1 MVSLQI
7 INKSQGRYHVV
18 KTIGSCYDTSTIVSL
33 YMEGKKW
40 ISSYLGEQDIFNAYY
55 KAFEEMEVAEKEYLF
70 NFHFLLG
77 CSIII

>member
-1 MVSLQI
+1 
-7 INKSQGRYHVV
+7 
-18 KTIGSCYDTSTIVSL
+18 
-33 YMEGKKW
+33 MEGKKW